1 MKSIAKVVSV
11 IHNELIYMNELTVWL
26 ESLTISCMLA
36 NAGHPHLR
44 ELGAF
49 LCKQYEYKEQLA
61 HENVKPTTRSDYD
74 KCQIL
79 AVEVTA
85 SRIRGR

>member
-11 IHNELIYMNELTVWL
+11 TQNELIYMNELTVWL

-49 LCKQYEYKEQLA
+49 LCKQYEYKEQF
-61 HENVKPTTRSDYD
+61 EREYIKPATRNFLNSLNIWFQSFY
-74 KCQIL
+74 
-79 AVEVTA
+79 
-85 SRIRGR
+85 

>member
-1 MKSIAKVVSV
+1 MRSIAIVVSV
-11 IHNELIYMNELTVWL
+11 TQNELVYIKGLTVWL

-49 LCKQYEYKEQLA
+49 LCKQYEYKEQLE
-61 HENVKPTTRSDYD
+61 HEYIKPATRSDYD
-74 KCQIL
+74 RVQKNL
-79 AVEVTA
+79 P
-85 SRIRGR
+85 RKF